1 MCSKS
6 HILSISRH
14 YKDVTQNFYHVDVV
28 LTKQPLTDLSYC
40 FEKESLDIV
49 KHLIMECHVLLT
61 ERNVMFYKIV
71 DELPIQKSVDIFN
84 LDDDDLL
91 EVLLGAVNDI
101 VYDLDPILKN
111 INPNKATGQY
121 LIPCRVMKETA
132 EQIAPYLEAIDK
144 SMKNVR
150 YRIKVVDN
158 MTAKPKS
165 VDRVIPSISSYSN
178 FTFERNGIRVWK
190 AYNIGQGCLISNITS
205 VESIQL
211 QVIED
216 SGHIHFHQLKQK
228 MNIPETDS
236 EDVVV
241 CSTEGC
247 TKTFATNEELTNHLY
262 SEKCTLVFDQK
273 SSCSSDISKVK
284 YLEKVAESSVNKQLM
299 IMPSATKLS
308 TSDSE
313 LDMGWA
319 LKDERK
325 NKRFNKNQTDYLHEK
340 FNKGQ
345 KVVEKEDPY
354 SVSEA
359 MLLEKNED
367 GSRRFHYSEILSVQQ
382 ITSYF
387 SRLCRK
393 LKLDESGSDAARE
406 ETISNLT
413 QQINSDN

>member
-1 MCSKS
+1 MTE
-6 HILSISRH
+6 
-14 YKDVTQNFYHVDVV
+14 VTF
-28 LTKQPLTDLSYC
+28 T
-40 FEKESLDIV
+40 
-49 KHLIMECHVLLT
+49 
-61 ERNVMFYKIV
+61 
-71 DELPIQKSVDIFN
+71 
-84 LDDDDLL
+84 
-91 EVLLGAVNDI
+91 
-101 VYDLDPILKN
+101 
-111 INPNKATGQY
+111 
-121 LIPCRVMKETA
+121 
-132 EQIAPYLEAIDK
+132 LEAIDK

-190 AYNIGQGCLISNITS
+190 AYNIGQ
-205 VESIQL
+205 VESMQL

-273 SSCSSDISKVK
+273 SSCSSYISKVK

-319 LKDERK
+319 LKDEK
-325 NKRFNKNQTDYLHEK
+325 KK
-340 FNKGQ
+340 
-345 KVVEKEDPY
+345 
-354 SVSEA
+354 
-359 MLLEKNED
+359 
-367 GSRRFHYSEILSVQQ
+367 
-382 ITSYF
+382 
-387 SRLCRK
+387 
-393 LKLDESGSDAARE
+393 
-406 ETISNLT
+406 
-413 QQINSDN
+413 